1 MLERLYSAIFF
12 KQMTAFKRFPLLFI
26 QISGERQVI
35 LDPKKKTLCNTRRN
49 FTLNMKHKCSSFSS
63 SSSKDIVRRCCCICR
78 DMEFQVA
85 RIAKPFSPFSRDA
98 PPTLHVLLFPLPCI
112 VLFPR
117 LSAPVL
123 SIELCVNGLLNE
135 TPALSRG
142 SETMLISSLGRPRRW
157 TWAKYP

>member
-1 MLERLYSAIFF
+1 MLERLYSSIFF
-12 KQMTAFKRFPLLFI
+12 KPMTASKRFPLLFI

-35 LDPKKKTLCNTRRN
+35 LDPKKNTLCNTRRN
-49 FTLNMKHKCSSFSS
+49 FALNMKHNCSSFSSSSSSS
-63 SSSKDIVRRCCCICR
+63 SSSKDIVRRCCCTCR

-85 RIAKPFSPFSRDA
+85 RIAKPFLPFSRDA
-98 PPTLHVLLFPLPCI
+98 PPTLHVLLLPLPST

-142 SETMLISSLGRPRRW
+142 SETMLISSLGRPRR
-157 TWAKYP
+157 

>member
-1 MLERLYSAIFF
+1 
-12 KQMTAFKRFPLLFI
+12 
-26 QISGERQVI
+26 
-35 LDPKKKTLCNTRRN
+35 
-49 FTLNMKHKCSSFSS
+49 
-63 SSSKDIVRRCCCICR
+63 
-78 DMEFQVA
+78 
-85 RIAKPFSPFSRDA
+85 
-98 PPTLHVLLFPLPCI
+98 LHVLLLPLPSR

-157 TWAKYP
+157 TWAKYL